1 MTGNN
6 PTLTAALAHEHTR
19 TLLLAAERSR
29 RLAAVPGRH
38 RTPRRRP
45 LWWIGVTAHSGSP
58 VRNRPR
64 TAGV

>member
-29 RLAAVPGRH
+29 RLAGVPGRR

-45 LWWIGVTAHSGSP
+45 LWWIGVTARSGSA
-58 VRNRPR
+58 V
-64 TAGV
+64 AA

>member
-29 RLAAVPGRH
+29 RLAGVPGPH
-38 RTPRRRP
+38 RTRRRRP
-45 LWWIGVTAHSGSP
+45 LWWIGVTTRSGSP
-58 VRNRPR
+58 V
-64 TAGV
+64 AA